1 MFSGG
6 GPSFEDGNATIQS
19 VVAELHVCSQGHRQ
33 GIRSLLHAP
42 HVRLEQIVQ
51 VPKIV
56 ARSLGD
62 DVEVPPQLVEAQ
74 VDAVETPINV
84 VETLIN
90 GLETLVDPRLESI
103 ETVRQSINAL
113 PESRHFL

>member
-84 VETLIN
+84 VETL
-90 GLETLVDPRLESI
+90 VDPRLESI